1 MNSAC
6 YGTFCPAPWG
16 GAKSSNFIKF
26 QRQSQFQRFLNQN
39 LCVFSQMKDIKH
51 IRWDFHTAAWV
62 MPQEWDLVVPWG
74 LGVKKVFGEIQ
85 PDMVCELLTWMAHA
99 TVHFGVPAPC
109 GLGEGP
115 KSQISLNLDYKVNF
129 KDF

>member
-1 MNSAC
+1 
-6 YGTFCPAPWG
+6 
-16 GAKSSNFIKF
+16 
-26 QRQSQFQRFLNQN
+26 
-39 LCVFSQMKDIKH
+39 
-51 IRWDFHTAAWV
+51 

-99 TVHFGVPAPC
+99 MVHFGVPAPC
-109 GLGEGP
+109 GLGEGQ
-115 KSQISLNLDYKVNF
+115 KSQISLNLDYKVNC